1 MANIKLIEKFTDE
14 LNRVYLDLKNFK
26 LANKDIKE
34 DIEGKIDKDYLV
46 KKRKELVDKAN
57 DLKKE
62 VDILLGFKNLGDG
75 LSYWNRF
82 KAWIKDNNPVKT
94 CLYVIVFAAVF
105 YFVVNFLGITL
116 NRVNILMKS
125 RKSSISSKKALDMNI
140 VNMLYSVKKER

>member
-94 CLYVIVFAAVF
+94 CLYVILFAVVF
-105 YFVVNFLGITL
+105 YFVVNFLGVTL
-116 NRVNILMKS
+116 PVATLALVICIYVEQAKQ
-125 RKSSISSKKALDMNI
+125 SKHLDEI
-140 VNMLYSVKKER
+140 QKKLDKF

>member
-82 KAWIKDNNPVKT
+82 KSWIKDNNPVKT
-94 CLYVIVFAAVF
+94 CLYVILFAVVF
-105 YFVVNFLGITL
+105 YFVVNFLGVTL
-116 NRVNILMKS
+116 PVATLALVICIYVEQAKQ
-125 RKSSISSKKALDMNI
+125 SKRLDEIKNK
-140 VNMLYSVKKER
+140 LDKF

>member
-1 MANIKLIEKFTDE
+1 LANIKLIEKFTDE

-82 KAWIKDNNPVKT
+82 KAWIKDNSPVKT
-94 CLYVIVFAAVF
+94 CLYVILFAVIF
-105 YFVVNFLGITL
+105 YFIVNFLGVTIPVATL
-116 NRVNILMKS
+116 ALVICIYVEQANQ
-125 RKSSISSKKALDMNI
+125 SKRLDEI
-140 VNMLYSVKKER
+140 KKKLDKF

>member
-75 LSYWNRF
+75 LSYWDRF
-82 KAWIKDNNPVKT
+82 KAWIKNNNPVKT
-94 CLYVIVFAAVF
+94 CIYVILFAAVF
-105 YFVVNFLGITL
+105 YFIVNFLGITL
-116 NRVNILMKS
+116 PVATLALVICIYVEQAKQ
-125 RKSSISSKKALDMNI
+125 SKHLDEI
-140 VNMLYSVKKER
+140 QKKFDKF

>member
-82 KAWIKDNNPVKT
+82 KSWIKDNNPVKT
-94 CLYVIVFAAVF
+94 CFYVILFAAVF
-105 YFVVNFLGITL
+105 YFVVNFLGITVPVATL
-116 NRVNILMKS
+116 ALVICTYVEQAKQ
-125 RKSSISSKKALDMNI
+125 SKRLDEI
-140 VNMLYSVKKER
+140 KKKLDKF

>member
-1 MANIKLIEKFTDE
+1 MANIKLIERFTDE

-82 KAWIKDNNPVKT
+82 KAWIKNNNPVKT
-94 CLYVIVFAAVF
+94 CIYVILFAAVF
-105 YFVVNFLGITL
+105 YFIVNFLGITL
-116 NRVNILMKS
+116 PVATLALVICIYVEQAKQ
-125 RKSSISSKKALDMNI
+125 SKHLDEI
-140 VNMLYSVKKER
+140 QKKLDKF